1 MKRNKKSLKFLWALT
16 AIPLVLAGTIA
27 ASCSV
32 QSGSQSDSDNQ
43 TPGGNQDNNTAQID
57 WTNIEANQLGRYT
70 LPSTVTPENLI
81 SLVKWDDNVKL
92 DQLKVKS
99 IEKFDDNEGTLTAV
113 ITYLGEEKTID
124 IKFFATKSL
133 MFNKE
138 EVQAFE
144 KKLVANAL
152 AKKVSP
158 KSVTLDNIGQYI
170 EALAGKDETHSLY
183 HGESSIIITKVE
195 DYNPRLDYV
204 FGTGGIRVYFTLKKG
219 DHTAH
224 WNTKITGFL
233 DNTSEYGV

>member
-32 QSGSQSDSDNQ
+32 QSGSQSDNDNQ
-43 TPGGNQDNNTAQID
+43 TPGGNQDNTAQID

-99 IEKFDDNEGTLTAV
+99 TANQDDNEGTLTAV
-113 ITYLGEEKTID
+113 ITYFGEEKTID
-124 IKFFATKSL
+124 IKFFATRSL
-133 MFNKE
+133 IFNKE

-152 AKKVSP
+152 AKTVSP

-183 HGESSIIITKVE
+183 HGESSITITKVE

-204 FGTGGIRVYFTLKKG
+204 FRTGGIRVYFTLKKG